1 MCSGTGGAV
10 SRNRAV
16 VQAGR
21 APVIQGVPQLMLTG
35 WLSRTH
41 AGGWSVGTA
50 WFPRRGLFKL
60 RRAAGAFWLTLGGF
74 ARPEIPLA
82 VFGDGVLIDR
92 PEPAAA

>member
-1 MCSGTGGAV
+1 
-10 SRNRAV
+10 
-16 VQAGR
+16 
-21 APVIQGVPQLMLTG
+21 MLTG

-41 AGGWSVGTA
+41 AGGWPADTA

-60 RRAAGAFWLTLGGF
+60 RRAAGQSWLTLGGF
-74 ARPEIPLA
+74 ALPKMLLA